1 MPLLAL
7 HNFCMKNLIL
17 TLSLCLSASAFG
29 IESNPW
35 KVYMKGKLSSMPELK
50 TEYLAM
56 PSWNSG
62 TILMVYAHADDELG
76 VVAEVAR
83 LQSENPNL
91 KFKWVM
97 VSDNAKGKI
106 VPGSCGK
113 KSKAECRL
121 LEAKIAAQCMGIP
134 APTSLGVPDGGVD
147 KVQDLAR
154 FIEDRIPEFHDPDLR
169 AVFSNDFRG
178 LYGHADH
185 VAVHD
190 AVAEIM
196 KGSGIPLI
204 GMAVPNFIGSHLP
217 MRAPGKFR
225 KPMPITHAVDLSHE
239 DAILKG
245 CVTRAHK
252 SQYMTLRILMLQFLR
267 PEDVYTWAPREFYTI
282 IEN

>member
-1 MPLLAL
+1 
-7 HNFCMKNLIL
+7 MKNLIF

-29 IESNPW
+29 IETNPW

-50 TEYLAM
+50 NEYPAM

-83 LQSENPNL
+83 LQRQNPAL

-121 LEAKIAAQCMGIP
+121 LEAKKAADCMGIP
-134 APTSLGVPDGGVD
+134 APTSLGLPDGGLH
-147 KVQDLAR
+147 KVSDLAR
-154 FIEDRIPEFHDPDLR
+154 FIEEKIPEFHDPDLR
-169 AVFSNDFRG
+169 AVFANDFRG

-190 AVAEIM
+190 AVAEILE
-196 KGSGIPLI
+196 GSGVPLI
-204 GMAVPNFIGSHLP
+204 GMAVPKFIGTHLP

-225 KPMPITHAVDLSHE
+225 KPMPITHAVDLSKE
-239 DAILKG
+239 DAVLKG
-245 CVTRAHK
+245 CVVRAHK

-267 PEDVYTWAPREFYTI
+267 PEDVYTWAPREFFTI